1 MRKLFI
7 LVVFLLFLF
16 QPFIA
21 IAIAVESQPN
31 DQDGLALEIFQMT
44 QTLEGLI
51 QQFKSQQ
58 SKISEYQKLQTAI
71 SYLSFR
77 SRTIEMLKYDLRFK
91 KERRETIESNI
102 ERIKDDPD
110 AWDKLVKG
118 FQAKTPNSSSE
129 QSRPSELRLK
139 LYKDKLD
146 GINSEII
153 ALETEIQGLLDE
165 LSTFES
171 YVQEK
176 LGLISS
182 R

>member
-1 MRKLFI
+1 MRKSFT
-7 LVVFLLFLF
+7 LVIFVLFLYH
-16 QPFIA
+16 PF

-44 QTLEGLI
+44 QSLDVLI
-51 QQFKSQQ
+51 QQLKSQQ

-77 SRTIEMLKYDLRFK
+77 SRTIETLKYDLRFK
-91 KERRETIESNI
+91 KERREAIEANI

-110 AWDKLVKG
+110 AWDKFEKG
-118 FQAKTPNSSSE
+118 FQSKSPNGSSE
-129 QSRPSELRLK
+129 ESRPSELRLK
-139 LYKDKLD
+139 LYKDRLD

-153 ALETEIQGLLDE
+153 ALETEVQGLMDE
-165 LSTFES
+165 LTTFES